1 MDEIKTINSGDRAA
15 LVNINDI
22 ACANRFYRQEIWTG
36 EHLQVTVMSIP
47 IGGEVGLEMHGE
59 NDQLISVEYGVAAVF
74 MGDSKQGVRFVGNAN
89 SDYVLLVPAGTWHNV
104 INAGSTPL
112 KLFSVYAPPHHPKGT
127 VHKTKFDS
135 DLSDY

>member
-59 NDQLISVEYGVAAVF
+59 NDQMIGVEYGFAAVY
-74 MGDSKQGVRFVGNAN
+74 MGQTKQGVRFVGNVTPNCA
-89 SDYVLLVPAGTWHNV
+89 LLVPAGTWHNV
-104 INAGSTPL
+104 INEGNAPL

-127 VHKTKFDS
+127 IHKTKFDS
-135 DLSDY
+135 DLTDY